1 MKGKQVVN
9 FLSYI
14 AVALIAV
21 ALILGK
27 IFSAFDLSSRV
38 VDAMTLVA
46 QIIAYSIVAV
56 YAYFYARS
64 RKHIGWLI
72 AYIVFVIAII
82 VLLVLGS

>member
-1 MKGKQVVN
+1 MKGKQFVN

-27 IFSAFDLSSRV
+27 IFSAFDLSSSLV
-38 VDAMTLVA
+38 GAMTLVA
-46 QIIAYSIVAV
+46 QIIAYSIVAI

-64 RKHIGWLI
+64 RKHIGWMI
-72 AYIVFVIAII
+72 AYIIFVIAII
-82 VLLVLGS
+82 IFFVLGI

>member
-27 IFSAFDLSSRV
+27 IFSAFDVSSRV

-64 RKHIGWLI
+64 RKHIGWMI
-72 AYIVFVIAII
+72 AYIIFVIAII
-82 VLLVLGS
+82 VFIVLGF